1 MSRAPRTPA
10 IFLILSL
17 AAAIACATGA
27 RVSEPPSAESTW
39 IRDAVMYG
47 PTAIRGRWQQ
57 RVWQATVGILTF
69 PFWNPWFFYDYMLLP
84 SPPEDDWELIK
95 VAAQLG
101 HFGSEPFLLR
111 LSCDST
117 LKLHPVPDVHFGRF
131 YALVIGNDEYRDLNR
146 LNSAVHDAERVATV
160 LRAFYSF
167 EVTLIRNATRA
178 EIVSELNHY
187 RSLLRRTDNLLIYY
201 AGHGYVDPDT
211 DEGYWLPV
219 DSNRDSPVNWV
230 SNATITTSLRGLPAR
245 HVLVVSDSCFAGSL
259 TAVVPSTRGVN
270 SAPKPLETPSRMVLT
285 SGGLEPV
292 TDGGGRGHSVFAR
305 HFLDSLESNCGVL
318 TAFNLYS
325 DLAPPVTISAD
336 QHPALSAIER
346 TGHEGGEFRFV
357 RRH

>member
-1 MSRAPRTPA
+1 
-10 IFLILSL
+10 
-17 AAAIACATGA
+17 
-27 RVSEPPSAESTW
+27 
-39 IRDAVMYG
+39 
-47 PTAIRGRWQQ
+47 
-57 RVWQATVGILTF
+57 
-69 PFWNPWFFYDYMLLP
+69 
-84 SPPEDDWELIK
+84 
-95 VAAQLG
+95 
-101 HFGSEPFLLR
+101 
-111 LSCDST
+111 
-117 LKLHPVPDVHFGRF
+117 VHFGRF